1 MQWEKLSIEN
11 IGNGAIPELFTDAL
25 QRILADIADINKP
38 AESDRSVE
46 FKIKFRTDDE
56 RSVAAIEIETTI
68 KVPKRKSV
76 GGYVILCSGSDNIT

>member
-1 MQWEKLSIEN
+1 
-11 IGNGAIPELFTDAL
+11 
-25 QRILADIADINKP
+25 
-38 AESDRSVE
+38 DRSVE